1 MSTTRPAPSPRAT
14 GDRCPG
20 ALRLHEA
27 DDGFLAR
34 VRLPGGLLDAAQ
46 VLALA
51 DAAEALG
58 DGYLRLTAR
67 GNVEIRGLG
76 EDAGLRLSA
85 VLSASGL
92 LPSATHERVRNI
104 VATPAAGLD
113 GHSHSH
119 SGSLVDVVRRTD
131 RLLCETP
138 RAADLSGR
146 FLLGLDDG
154 RGDVLALQP
163 DVAARWIDDDLVE
176 IVLGGTPVLL
186 FPAAQAHK
194 GVVAA
199 AVAFL
204 DARDEAGETGWR
216 LAELASPARVIAH
229 VVDALFRAFPKAEPT
244 TESTEMPASTHPRAS
259 DPSNEHASHD
269 PSEPLAPGPLGESS
283 LNVVL
288 RLGSAPAATWRALA
302 AAAQDGDGLVRTTPA
317 RSVVLGGLSAS
328 ARENVLSRAA
338 SLGLIVDP
346 RDPAFGVSACT
357 GLPGCASSARD
368 VRADVEA
375 ALAPLGPDSVR
386 QATEPRLPLHVSGCD
401 RRCGHPR
408 RPHHEAVARSTPG
421 SDVAP
426 YATALADG
434 RPATGA
440 PLGDGRDD
448 LAQLIAPTGT
458 PAPAAHAPEDAR

>member
-20 ALRLHEA
+20 VLRLHEA

-67 GNVEIRGLG
+67 GNIEIRGLSG
-76 EDAGLRLSA
+76 DDAGLRLSA
-85 VLSASGL
+85 VLSGSGL
-92 LPSATHERVRNI
+92 LPSTTHERVRNI

-113 GHSHSH
+113 GHGY
-119 SGSLVDVVRRTD
+119 SGSLVEVVRRTD
-131 RLLCETP
+131 RLLCGTP

-186 FPAAQAHK
+186 LPAAQAHQ

-229 VVDALFRAFPKAEPT
+229 VVDALYRAFPKAEPT
-244 TESTEMPASTHPRAS
+244 TESTEMPASPRSRAS
-259 DPSNEHASHD
+259 DPSRDHACLD

-288 RLGSAPAATWRALA
+288 RLGSAPAALWRALA
-302 AAAQDGDGLVRTTPA
+302 EAAQDGDGLVRTTPA
-317 RSVVLGGLSAS
+317 RSIVLGGFSAC
-328 ARENVLSRAA
+328 ARENVLSCAA
-338 SLGLIVDP
+338 SLGLVVVP
-346 RDPAFGVSACT
+346 SDPAFGVSTCI